1 MLSRLTDGTVYYGW
15 VIALACF
22 IVNGVVF
29 GMTYSFG
36 VFLDPLVS
44 SFGASMAQTSLVY
57 GVQLFVLY
65 AAAAPMGVLVEWVGP
80 RRGLVLAAILLG
92 GGMVTGSQATSL
104 LVLILTYSLISGA
117 GMSLAFI
124 IGYATP
130 LQWFQQRRGLAT
142 GIASAGLGIGMVVIA
157 PTASLLVTSVG
168 WRGAFP
174 LLGAGLG
181 LTLVLAALAIADD
194 PTQFDAVDTEFPDG
208 RPTSGNNW
216 HDQLQTIYS
225 IARSRAFVLLFGGY
239 ILLYGTLYVM
249 LNHIVNYAAQHGIQE
264 TGVLAVSVIGGT
276 TTITRF
282 SVGGIADRLG
292 RLAVF
297 VTCGAVMALALIGLS
312 LTEAPLMLLA
322 ITGFFGVGYGGTG
335 ALLSSVPADLFGGR
349 NLNALFGFTSL
360 SLAVPALL
368 GPWLASLAFD
378 QLGTYIP
385 IFFMTGVFGLAG
397 VASIIACARYQ
408 GNL

>member
-1 MLSRLTDGTVYYGW
+1 MLSRVTAGSVYYGW
-15 VIALACF
+15 IVALTCF
-22 IVNGVVF
+22 VVNGVVF

-44 SFGASMAQTSLVY
+44 SFGASTARTSLVY

-65 AAAAPMGVLVEWVGP
+65 GATAPMGVLVERVGP
-80 RRGLVLAAILLG
+80 RRGLVLAALFLS
-92 GGMVTGSQATSL
+92 GGMVAGSQAESL
-104 LVLILTYSLISGA
+104 VVLLLTYSIGSGA
-117 GMSLAFI
+117 GMSLAFV

-130 LQWFQQRRGLAT
+130 PQWFYLRRGMAT
-142 GIASAGLGIGMVVIA
+142 GIASAGLGMGMVIIA

-174 LLGAGLG
+174 VLGVGLG
-181 LTLVLAALAIADD
+181 LMLVLAALVMADD
-194 PTQFDAVDTEFPDG
+194 PEQFDGVDTEFPDD
-208 RPTSGNNW
+208 RPGSRGDW
-216 HDQLQTIYS
+216 HDQLQTVAEV
-225 IARSRAFVLLFGGY
+225 ARSRAFVLLFAGY
-239 ILLYGTLYVM
+239 ILLYGTLYVL

-264 TGVLAVSVIGGT
+264 TGVLAVSVVGGT
-276 TTITRF
+276 TTVARLSI
-282 SVGGIADRLG
+282 GGVADRLG

-297 VTCGAVMALALIGLS
+297 VTCGAVMAVALIGLP
-312 LTEAPLMLLA
+312 LTTTRLMLLA

-349 NLNALFGFTSL
+349 NLNALFGLTTL

-378 QLGTYIP
+378 HLGTYTP
-385 IFFMTGVFGLAG
+385 IFIMTGVFGIAG
-397 VASIIACARYQ
+397 VVSIIASARYQ
-408 GNL
+408 GKL